1 MQFITIYKGRCG
13 RLFDKG
19 GSKVCARKNISS
31 QKNSVALYLSKP
43 CNQKCTYIGKK
54 IVLFAQFQI
63 ATDWTNWFQCIWSS
77 DETTNQQTNNFFSS
91 KKQRTSKK
99 CSKNRIDSTIWS
111 QKKCAFIN
119 IVRNDDILMTTYQKQ
134 KNHFKDWINSIPKL
148 DLYNIIFGSR
158 NFIARHS
165 HFSSTLSKKST

>member
-1 MQFITIYKGRCG
+1 MGVSLTRV
-13 RLFDKG
+13 D
-19 GSKVCARKNISS
+19 
-31 QKNSVALYLSKP
+31 QKFALEKIFL
-43 CNQKCTYIGKK
+43 GKK
-54 IVLFAQFQI
+54 ILLHYICQNLAIKNVIGRNKKTVLFAQFQI

-99 CSKNRIDSTIWS
+99 CSKNRIDSTNYLIS
-111 QKKCAFIN
+111 KKCAFIN

-165 HFSSTLSKKST
+165 HFSSKLSKKST